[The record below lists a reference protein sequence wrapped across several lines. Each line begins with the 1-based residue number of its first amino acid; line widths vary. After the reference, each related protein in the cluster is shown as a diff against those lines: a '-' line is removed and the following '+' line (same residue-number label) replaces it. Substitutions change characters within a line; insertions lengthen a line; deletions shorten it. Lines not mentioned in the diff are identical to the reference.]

1 MAKNNDVEDEL
12 NYEDS
17 KEDGRE
23 KKFIQNNLYT
33 YSKYILMEEYR
44 MA

>member
-1 MAKNNDVEDEL
+1 MAKNDDAEDEL

-17 KEDGRE
+17 KEDGGE
-23 KKFIQNNLYT
+23 KKFIQNNLYI